1 MRSEK
6 KHIVDEL
13 EVKIVPQPEEFYF
26 LQLKERILQEL
37 PEHPTAKIIPI
48 YKRWY
53 FWSGAAAAVLVLFTL
68 NTFQNVNTQKTNE
81 LDFSS
86 VSKEEVLN
94 YLHENIEELEDHELV
109 EHVTIASNW
118 TDSTAHEIIQPAT
131 KQTVSE
137 KEEPLFQNIEREEIL
152 EYLKNEDISVDELL
166 ID

>member
-13 EVKIVPQPEEFYF
+13 EVKNVPIPEETYF

-37 PEHPTAKIIPI
+37 PEHPTAKILPI

-53 FWSGAAAAVLVLFTL
+53 FWSGAAAAVLVLITLFTSQGY
-68 NTFQNVNTQKTNE
+68 NKTAHSD

-86 VSKEEVLN
+86 VTHDEVLQ
-94 YLHENIEELEDHELV
+94 YLYENIEEMEDHEIV

-131 KQTVSE
+131 KQTVSK